1 MVSAASS
8 CISEKYREDENS
20 SSMDPKPRKIQK
32 HASVDSGN
40 EASSEDS
47 NDSMRMNG
55 RKSEKSSSGCESY
68 AVVAID
74 ILIILNTDCI

>member
-8 CISEKYREDENS
+8 CNSEKYREDENS

-55 RKSEKSSSGCESY
+55 RKSEKSSSGCESF
-68 AVVAID
+68 AIGN
-74 ILIILNTDCI
+74 INVPITLNL